1 MKNRLRNLTE
11 EETEQIKE
19 QEPVKD
25 ASENLFAQFFSKG
38 IITAETATGALPFIL
53 FLAFLGMLYIAN
65 RNYAEKNIRDIEKI
79 NKEVKELSYDYKTTK
94 AELAYRSTLTQVA
107 IKADTLGIKESLT
120 PPEKITV
127 EEDGRYDH

>member
-1 MKNRLRNLTE
+1 MKNKLRNITE
-11 EETEQIKE
+11 EEIDQVND
-19 QEPVKD
+19 QEPLKE
-25 ASENLFAQFFSKG
+25 ASENVFAQFFSKG
-38 IITAETATGALPFIL
+38 GITAEAATGALPFIL
-53 FLAFLGMLYIAN
+53 FLALLGMLYIAN

-107 IKADTLGIKESLT
+107 KQADTLGIKESLL

-127 EEDGRYDH
+127 QEDGQHDH

>member
-1 MKNRLRNLTE
+1 MALT
-11 EETEQIKE
+11 
-19 QEPVKD
+19 
-25 ASENLFAQFFSKG
+25 AG
-38 IITAETATGALPFIL
+38 IPIPLAIAIGIGSGFLLGLANGAIIV
-53 FLAFLGMLYIAN
+53 AFKIPPLIMTLGMLYIAN

-107 IKADTLGIKESLT
+107 KQADTLGIKESLL

-127 EEDGRYDH
+127 QEDGQHDH